1 MTINPK
7 DNYMAVVHTTAG
19 SFTMDLFASQD
30 PVAVNNFVF
39 LSNQHFYD
47 GDKFFRVLPSFVIQ
61 TGDPNNNGTGGPGY
75 TWSAELPVPFPYQPG
90 IVAMAVSDNNPN
102 TNGSQ
107 FFICTGPQS
116 VQLNQDPIYTE
127 VGRIVKGWSTIDTIE
142 KGPVTVNPVTNEKSY
157 PVHPYTITGI
167 TINVSAPSS

>member
-7 DNYMAVVHTTAG
+7 DNYVAVVNTTAG

-61 TGDPNNNGTGGPGY
+61 TGDPYNDGTGGPGY
-75 TWSAELPVPFPYQPG
+75 TWPAELPVPFPYQPG

-107 FFICTGPQS
+107 FFICTGPES
-116 VQLNQDPIYTE
+116 VDLNKDPIYTE
-127 VGRIVKGWSTIDTIE
+127 VGRVVKGWSTIETIE
-142 KGPVTVNPVTNEKSY
+142 KGRVTVNPVTNEKSY
-157 PVHPYTITGI
+157 PIHPYAITAI
-167 TINVSAPSS
+167 TIHVSAPSS